1 MGLSVAVSL
10 YHGGVSSGNKLLMS
24 AHYVFVRVPDVK
36 ANASLIVSQ
45 SELYYFKNI
54 ERKCCNIIS
63 ENGTY
68 NLV

>member
-10 YHGGVSSGNKLLMS
+10 YHGGVLSRNKLLMS

-45 SELYYFKNI
+45 SELYYF
-54 ERKCCNIIS
+54 
-63 ENGTY
+63 
-68 NLV
+68 